1 MEWFCGGLHRA
12 RLGRAPCRPNPARGG
27 CWIRRAWHLR
37 AAGVMSLQNVAL
49 IVADRPG
56 RMVEKTSPVRDRR
69 RCDPT
74 ASRRAAEF
82 TKGWLGV
89 QSPGKERLR
98 ANP

>member
-1 MEWFCGGLHRA
+1 MAWPCPLPAESSPRWLLDSQSMAF
-12 RLGRAPCRPNPARGG
+12 APQ
-27 CWIRRAWHLR
+27 
-37 AAGVMSLQNVAL
+37 MSCLLQNVAL

-56 RMVEKTSPVRDRR
+56 RMVEKIIPVRDRR
-69 RCDPT
+69 TCDPT
-74 ASRRAAEF
+74 ACRKAAEF